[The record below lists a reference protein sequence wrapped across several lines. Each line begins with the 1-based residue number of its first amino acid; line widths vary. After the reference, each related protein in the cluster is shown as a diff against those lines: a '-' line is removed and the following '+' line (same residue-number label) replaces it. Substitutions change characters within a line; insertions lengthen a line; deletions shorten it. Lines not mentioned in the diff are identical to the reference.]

1 MEDNITKSGK
11 SELKLEDR
19 KVLNVTGVLEVIN
32 FDEEKINLNTILGAL
47 QILGECL
54 KINKIDVKDGNMCIS
69 GKIKSLN
76 YKTHPKKK
84 RKKLSIFKKFPKRG

>member
-1 MEDNITKSGK
+1 MEENITKSEK

-19 KVLNVTGVLEVIN
+19 RVLTVTGVLEVIN

-54 KINKIDVKDGNMCIS
+54 KINKIDVKDGNVSIS
-69 GKIKSLN
+69 GKIKALN
-76 YKTHPKKK
+76 YKTHQKKK
-84 RKKLSIFKKFPKRG
+84 RRKLSIFKRLQKRD

>member
-1 MEDNITKSGK
+1 MEENITRSEK

-19 KVLNVTGVLEVIN
+19 RVLTVTGVLEVIN

-54 KINKIDVKDGNMCIS
+54 KINKIDVKDGNVSIS
-69 GKIKSLN
+69 GKIKAGKWEVKQRA
-76 YKTHPKKK
+76 YCT
-84 RKKLSIFKKFPKRG
+84 KLS